1 VDAYL
6 ITLGALML
14 VAGSVSDTYGRLR
27 VIRWGLIGFG
37 VTSMAIAAAPTA
49 GVLIVARLLQGVAG
63 ALLVP
68 SSLALIT
75 ANFRDKAQG
84 KAIGTWTA
92 ATSGAMV
99 AGPVIGGIFID
110 LWSWRLV
117 FLINVLPI
125 AITLVLLGRLTQR
138 DVRLPDAHIDIVSA
152 ALCAAGLGGAVYA
165 LIEQPHLGW
174 SHPQVW
180 LPGLA
185 GTAAL
190 VAFVWRQVVVE
201 RPMLPLSLFRARNF
215 AWGNLSTFLVYGA
228 LSLNG
233 FVITVYLQETAG
245 LSATAAGLASLPI
258 TLIMIALSSTVGT
271 LAGRLGPR
279 LFMTAGPL
287 AMAGGSV
294 MMLAVSEDFSYWT
307 QLLPGIVV
315 FGLGLTV
322 TVSPLTSAILG
333 AIEPE
338 RSGIAS
344 ATNNAISRVAGLVAI
359 ALVGSIVGG
368 ALDLDGFH
376 RAMWATAILM
386 AAGGVVAWLGI
397 RNPAPRTED

>member
-1 VDAYL
+1 MVNVALPAIVGELGGGITTQQWTVDAYL

-37 VTSMAIAAAPTA
+37 VTSVAIAAAPTA

-68 SSLALIT
+68 GSLALIT

-125 AITLVLLGRLTQR
+125 AITLVLLGRLAQR
-138 DVRLPDAHIDIVSA
+138 DVRLPDAHIDVVSA

-201 RPMLPLSLFRARNF
+201 RPMLPLSLVPRPQLRVGQPLHVPGVRRAVAQRLRHHRLP
-215 AWGNLSTFLVYGA
+215 AGDCRPQRHRRGSREPPHHPHHDRAEAPRWA
-228 LSLNG
+228 PSL
-233 FVITVYLQETAG
+233 A
-245 LSATAAGLASLPI
+245 
-258 TLIMIALSSTVGT
+258 
-271 LAGRLGPR
+271 
-279 LFMTAGPL
+279 
-287 AMAGGSV
+287 
-294 MMLAVSEDFSYWT
+294 
-307 QLLPGIVV
+307 
-315 FGLGLTV
+315 
-322 TVSPLTSAILG
+322 
-333 AIEPE
+333 
-338 RSGIAS
+338 AS
-344 ATNNAISRVAGLVAI
+344 AHACS
-359 ALVGSIVGG
+359 
-368 ALDLDGFH
+368 
-376 RAMWATAILM
+376 
-386 AAGGVVAWLGI
+386 
-397 RNPAPRTED
+397 